1 MDEPARRRLQRL
13 RRPAFF
19 GTLRRTTP
27 LSDHWGRDRGTPIDR
42 YYIERFLA
50 RHAERIRGHV
60 VEVADRRY
68 TDEFG
73 RDVESSDVLDV
84 RADNPLA
91 TVVADLSKQEQLPEQ
106 RFDAFVLTQTLQY
119 VFDVRAAVAGIHR
132 VLRPGGTAL
141 VTVPA
146 VSRVAHSAGVEGDL
160 WRFTYGSCMKLFG
173 EQFADVHVET
183 FGNVLTCSAF
193 LFGIAREELTHREL
207 DTRDEAFPLI
217 VAVRATRD

>member
-173 EQFADVHVET
+173 EQFADVRVET